1 MNLLYMDDSYLKK
14 FSARVV
20 SVSDGKFVVLDKT
33 AFYPNSGGQLHDT
46 GVISRGADEFLVV
59 FVGKFSGEISHEV
72 SREGLEAGD
81 EVECAVDWDRRY
93 KMMRAHTAAHIISGI
108 IHEKTGAQI
117 TGNQLGCEKSRIDF
131 NVRGFDKGLMASYE
145 IMVNNVVCQS
155 LPVTIKT
162 LARDEAFKIPF
173 ISKLKMQLPESIKE
187 LRIVDIE
194 GFDMQACAGTHV
206 RNTSEIGK
214 VKLVKTENKGKNSKR
229 LYFEVLDR

>member
-1 MNLLYMDDSYLKK
+1 MNPLYMDDSYLKK
-14 FSARVV
+14 FNARVV

-46 GVISRGADEFLVV
+46 GVIVRGADEFLVV
-59 FVGKFSGEISHEV
+59 FVGRFSGKISHEV
-72 SREGLEAGD
+72 SCEGLNVGD
-81 EVECAVDWDRRY
+81 EVECAVDWERRY
-93 KMMRAHTAAHIISGI
+93 QMMRAHTAAHLISGV

-131 NVRGFDKGLMASYE
+131 NVEGFDKGLMESYE
-145 IMVNNVVCQS
+145 VMVNEVVS
-155 LPVTIKT
+155 RALPVTIKT
-162 LARDEAFKIPF
+162 LARDEAFRIPS

-194 GFDMQACAGTHV
+194 GFDMQACGGTHV

-214 VKLVKTENKGKNSKR
+214 VRLVKTENKGKDSKR
-229 LYFEVLDR
+229 LYFEVLDG

>member
-1 MNLLYMDDSYLKK
+1 MNPLYMDDSYLKK
-14 FSARVV
+14 FNARVV

-46 GVISRGADEFLVV
+46 GVIVRGADEFLVV
-59 FVGKFSGEISHEV
+59 FVGRFSGKISHEV
-72 SREGLEAGD
+72 SCEGLNVGD
-81 EVECAVDWDRRY
+81 EVECAVDWERRY
-93 KMMRAHTAAHIISGI
+93 QMMRAHTAAHLISGV

-131 NVRGFDKGLMASYE
+131 NVEGFDKGLMESYE
-145 IMVNNVVCQS
+145 GMVNEVVS
-155 LPVTIKT
+155 RALPVTIKT
-162 LARDEAFKIPF
+162 LARDEAFRIPS

-194 GFDMQACAGTHV
+194 GFDMQACGGTHV

-214 VKLVKTENKGKNSKR
+214 VRLVKTENKGKDSKR
-229 LYFEVLDR
+229 LYFEVLDG